1 MSAVKQIKVG
11 IIGCGVIAPC
21 HIGSYLKLPEVR
33 VVHLCDKVP
42 AKAEKLA
49 KEYGIGKVSQD
60 YKELLADPEVDAV
73 SICTDHASHSQ
84 IAVDA
89 LNAGKHVICEKS
101 LASSKEKL
109 DAMLEAARRHPG
121 LVFSGVFQH
130 RFDLGYNYVR
140 KIIADGVFGR
150 MLTANLNVLCL
161 RTNEYYNADA
171 WRGTPPSSAQVPRH
185 ASAL

>member
-60 YKELLADPEVDAV
+60 YKELLADPEVMPFPFVRTMRA
-73 SICTDHASHSQ
+73 I
-84 IAVDA
+84 
-89 LNAGKHVICEKS
+89 
-101 LASSKEKL
+101 
-109 DAMLEAARRHPG
+109 RRLP
-121 LVFSGVFQH
+121 S
-130 RFDLGYNYVR
+130 
-140 KIIADGVFGR
+140 
-150 MLTANLNVLCL
+150 
-161 RTNEYYNADA
+161 
-171 WRGTPPSSAQVPRH
+171 TP
-185 ASAL
+185 

>member
-130 RFDLGYNYVR
+130 RFPRQQSVLLKYGGKPYAVR
-140 KIIADGVFGR
+140 AR
-150 MLTANLNVLCL
+150 Y
-161 RTNEYYNADA
+161 RTPAGA
-171 WRGTPPSSAQVPRH
+171 FQPQQQPQHGGFSSAGGGHQ
-185 ASAL
+185 ADSSA